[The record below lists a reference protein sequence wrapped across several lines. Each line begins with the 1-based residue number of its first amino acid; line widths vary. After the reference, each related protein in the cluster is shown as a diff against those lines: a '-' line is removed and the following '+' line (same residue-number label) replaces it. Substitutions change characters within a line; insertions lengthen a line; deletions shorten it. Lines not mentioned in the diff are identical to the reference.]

1 MCYFTSGVQPLLRTS
16 KISNECFVLPAD
28 SNRAKEL
35 PLVLTG
41 RPCKIP
47 KLIICLVLDI

>member
-1 MCYFTSGVQPLLRTS
+1 MNV
-16 KISNECFVLPAD
+16 FVLPAD

-41 RPCKIP
+41 RPCKIQ
-47 KLIICLVLDI
+47 KLICLVLDI